1 MPLTQLCCCCTSAR
15 KTGQKRE
22 NTFNGHCGITLS
34 SAGRFLL
41 QQERC
46 HRPQDAPVALEHQQ
60 RLEEAFSWLL
70 QRNKSTAGG
79 WRHRGGFLRLPAAG
93 ALCMGGSRGSSPAPS
108 RRALPRLLR
117 GGMGSTGGSS
127 SLGSLHGGS
136 GAGIW
141 LAPQPPVPRFGLCRR
156 DGRGLPHG
164 AAQGTQPAL
173 AAPWAPR
180 LPPHPAG
187 VPCPPSTQVTP
198 GSLNAL

>member
-1 MPLTQLCCCCTSAR
+1 MLSAPAGAVPPAPGCSGGPR
-15 KTGQKRE
+15 TPAEAGGSLFLAFCRE
-22 NTFNGHCGITLS
+22 IKALLEDGGIEEGSCGSPQRGHFAWAA
-34 SAGRFLL
+34 AGGLL
-41 QQERC
+41 QL
-46 HRPQDAPVALEHQQ
+46 PPGAP
-60 RLEEAFSWLL
+60 
-70 QRNKSTAGG
+70 
-79 WRHRGGFLRLPAAG
+79 
-93 ALCMGGSRGSSPAPS
+93 

-117 GGMGSTGGSS
+117 GGTGSTGGSS